1 MRKDLMPILVLAT
14 AAVAL
19 PALTS
24 NAFHIHVAV
33 MVAINMVLVTGLSI
47 VARTG
52 RLSMGH
58 SAFAAIGAYSTVL
71 LITKQGMPWLAAAA
85 VGLGLSMVVAFLLGR
100 VIVRLRGVYFV
111 LVTFAFAEFVRL
123 LLLEWPEVTG
133 GASGIAGIP
142 PVSVFGFA
150 VGDLVQWYV
159 LVAAVAVALT
169 FVVHQ
174 FFTTPE
180 GVSFLAADAN
190 PDLAEATGIPVAR
203 VQLAAFVIGATI
215 TAFGGIL
222 YGGYLGFLS
231 PESFNVH
238 MAIAMVTML
247 VVGGVRSSWG
257 PVLGAIILTPL
268 PEFLR
273 GSLHYQHLLYGVVL
287 VVILV
292 FLPRGIS
299 SIASVD
305 VRRRFIEVFE
315 RRSRDA

>member
-1 MRKDLMPILVLAT
+1 MRKDSMPILVLA
-14 AAVAL
+14 AAAIAL
-19 PALTS
+19 PILTS
-24 NAFHIHVAV
+24 NPFHIHIAV
-33 MVAINMVLVTGLSI
+33 MVAINLVLVTGLSI

-71 LITKQGMPWLAAAA
+71 LVTKGGMPWLMAVI

-123 LLLEWPEVTG
+123 LLLEWPDVTG

-142 PVSVFGFA
+142 PINVFDFA
-150 VGDLVQWYV
+150 VGNLFQWYA
-159 LVAAVAVALT
+159 LIVAPAVALT
-169 FVVHQ
+169 FVVNK

-190 PDLAEATGIPVAR
+190 PELAEATGIPVAS

-238 MAIAMVTML
+238 MAIGMVTML

-273 GSLHYQHLLYGVVL
+273 GSLHYQHLIYGVVL

-292 FLPRGIS
+292 FLPRGAS
-299 SIASVD
+299 SFGSED
-305 VRRRFIEVFE
+305 VKRRFLGIFE
-315 RRSRDA
+315 RHSRDA

>member
-1 MRKDLMPILVLAT
+1 MRKDLLPILGLAVLA
-14 AAVAL
+14 VLL
-19 PALTS
+19 PLVTK
-24 NAFHIHVAV
+24 NAFHMHMGV
-33 MVAINMVLVTGLSI
+33 MVAINIVLVTGLSM

-71 LITKQGMPWLAAAA
+71 LVTRLGLPWLAAAA
-85 VGLGLSMVVAFLLGR
+85 IGLVVAMVIAFLLGR

-123 LLLEWPEVTG
+123 LLLEWSDVTG

-142 PVSVFGFA
+142 PLSIFGWSVVNVF
-150 VGDLVQWYV
+150 QWYG
-159 LVAAVAVALT
+159 LVATIAIILS
-169 FVVHQ
+169 FVVLK
-174 FFTTPE
+174 FFKTPE
-180 GVSFLAADAN
+180 GVAFLATDAN
-190 PDLAEATGIPVAR
+190 ADLAEASGIRVSS

-222 YGGYLGFLS
+222 YSGYLGFIS

-238 MAIAMVTML
+238 MAITMVTIL

-257 PVLGAIILTPL
+257 PVVGAIILTPL
-268 PEFLR
+268 PELLR
-273 GSLHYQHLLYGVVL
+273 GSLHYQHLLYGAVL

-292 FLPRGIS
+292 FLPRGVS
-299 SIASVD
+299 SIVSTAAFQRLFAL
-305 VRRRFIEVFE
+305 RRRA
-315 RRSRDA
+315 RNA

>member
-1 MRKDLMPILVLAT
+1 MRKDLLPILGLAVLA
-14 AAVAL
+14 VLL
-19 PALTS
+19 PLVTK
-24 NAFHIHVAV
+24 NAFHMHMGV
-33 MVAINMVLVTGLSI
+33 MVAINIVLVTGLSM

-71 LITKQGMPWLAAAA
+71 LVTRLGLPWLAAAA
-85 VGLGLSMVVAFLLGR
+85 IGLVVAMVIAFLLGR

-123 LLLEWPEVTG
+123 MLLEWSDVTG

-142 PVSVFGFA
+142 PLSIFGWSVVNVF
-150 VGDLVQWYV
+150 QWYG
-159 LVAAVAVALT
+159 LVATIAIILS
-169 FVVHQ
+169 FVVLK
-174 FFTTPE
+174 FFKTPE
-180 GVSFLAADAN
+180 GVAFLATDAN
-190 PDLAEATGIPVAR
+190 ADLAEASGIRVSS

-222 YGGYLGFLS
+222 YSGYLGFIS

-238 MAIAMVTML
+238 MAITMVTIL

-257 PVLGAIILTPL
+257 PVVGAIILTPL
-268 PEFLR
+268 PELLR
-273 GSLHYQHLLYGVVL
+273 GSLHYQHLLYGAVL

-292 FLPRGIS
+292 FLPRGVS
-299 SIASVD
+299 SIVSTAAFQRLFAL
-305 VRRRFIEVFE
+305 RRRA
-315 RRSRDA
+315 RNA

>member
-1 MRKDLMPILVLAT
+1 MRKDLTPILVLAA

-19 PALTS
+19 PVLTS
-24 NAFHIHVAV
+24 NAFHVHVAV
-33 MVAINMVLVTGLSI
+33 MVAINVVLVTGLSI

-58 SAFAAIGAYSTVL
+58 SAFAAIGAYSSVL
-71 LITKQGMPWLAAAA
+71 LVIKGNLPWLAAMIA
-85 VGLGLSMVVAFLLGR
+85 GLGLSLAVAFLLGR

-123 LLLEWPEVTG
+123 LLLEWPEATG

-142 PVSVFGFA
+142 PLDAFGFA
-150 VGDLVQWYV
+150 VGSLLQWYI
-159 LVAAVAVALT
+159 LIAAIAVGLT
-169 FVVHQ
+169 FVVNR
-174 FFTTPE
+174 FFTTLE

-190 PDLAEATGIPVAR
+190 PELAEATGIPVAK

-222 YGGYLGFLS
+222 YGGYLGFVS

-238 MAIAMVTML
+238 MAIGMVTML

-273 GSLHYQHLLYGVVL
+273 GSLHYQHLIYGVVL

-292 FLPRGIS
+292 FLPRGIG
-299 SIASVD
+299 SIASAD
-305 VRRRFIEVFE
+305 VRGRLLETFRRRF
-315 RRSRDA
+315 RDA